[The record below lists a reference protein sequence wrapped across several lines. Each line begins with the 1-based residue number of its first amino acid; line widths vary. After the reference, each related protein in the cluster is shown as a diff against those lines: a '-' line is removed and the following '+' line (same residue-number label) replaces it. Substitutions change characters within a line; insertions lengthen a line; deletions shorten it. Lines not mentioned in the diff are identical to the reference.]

1 MRENLTVLPP
11 KRLDDLTGQETAVK
25 MIRDSVAGGHPAQA
39 YILAGPRG
47 TGKASAARILAA
59 ALNRPKG
66 YEGGETTELDAG
78 KKRLSGSLSQIQP
91 PQRAKVFNVAII
103 LNADRTRKED
113 IPALAEFLDNPPART
128 IPILT
133 ATNPGAIPV
142 SASPI
147 LTIPFL
153 PTTPEKIAER
163 LEREAAARAVLI
175 DKESALTIARTSGG
189 STGDAIVLLNRAIMD
204 IGQVIRK
211 EDTAEMETNVS
222 PDLKIKLTEAIL
234 ASNTSRAMAIIKEA
248 ETKGQTTS
256 KVLEALATHIRSLKE
271 SKTSGRIPPTIPAR
285 LGKAYTEQ
293 ESRIGDKMDA
303 VIALITGHL
312 KSEDPQGIVKESE
325 TYRIIEAII
334 SAVREKPVNKTNQ
347 PYKTEEREKERA
359 RTVRQLA
366 ASRGNTNPLSLR
378 NIIINEENQEAKPRL
393 SNIQPDEETTARA
406 WQSIK
411 DSLRE
416 RGSLRV
422 AAALENAPT
431 RFIKGNGTT
440 TVSFMLANTAT
451 LEWIR
456 TNMMTYLTREL
467 AERTGSSRVMINA
480 DVARYPIRNRY
491 PYTNREKA
499 ETLMRQNEQ
508 LRILVEELGL
518 EAD

>member
-78 KKRLSGSLSQIQP
+78 KKKLSESLPQIHP
-91 PQRAKVFNVAII
+91 PQRAKVFNAAII

-211 EDTAEMETNVS
+211 EDTAGMETNVS

-248 ETKGQTTS
+248 ETKGQTAS

-285 LGKAYTEQ
+285 LEKAYTEQ
-293 ESRIGDKMDA
+293 EDRIGDKGEA
-303 VIALITGHL
+303 VIALITRNL
-312 KSEDPQGIVKESE
+312 ESKDPQGIAKESE
-325 TYRIIEAII
+325 TYRIIEAIM
-334 SAVREKPVNKTNQ
+334 SAVRVKPASTPNQSNKT
-347 PYKTEEREKERA
+347 KEREKERD
-359 RTVRQLA
+359 RTIRQHA
-366 ASRGNTNPLSLR
+366 ASRGNTSPLSLR
-378 NIIINEENQEAKPRL
+378 NIINEENQETKPRL

-440 TVSFMLANTAT
+440 TVSFLLANTAT

-456 TNMMTYLTREL
+456 TNLMTYLTREL

-499 ETLMRQNEQ
+499 ETLMCQNEQ

-518 EAD
+518 DTN